1 MEKFFKNLKETD
13 KLRLYLGLGLLT
25 FIIHNNLPY
34 IKLKLSELDKS
45 ISENM
50 HPVYAPLIFWMVLF
64 IGVAIYVINDLKR
77 NK

>member
-1 MEKFFKNLKETD
+1 MEKFLKNLKETD

-25 FIIHNNLPY
+25 FIIHNNRPY
-34 IKLKLSELDKS
+34 IKLKLSELDKY

-50 HPVYAPLIFWMVLF
+50 PPVFWHLILWGGLLWFV
-64 IGVAIYVINDLKR
+64 IYIVNDVKR

>member
-1 MEKFFKNLKETD
+1 MEKFLKNLKETD

-50 HPVYAPLIFWMVLF
+50 HPVFGHLILWGGLLW
-64 IGVAIYVINDLKR
+64 VAIYVFNDVKR